1 MHELSIGRF
10 ALSLGLAAAMVYL
23 GCATLMLI
31 APEPQVVAFFN
42 SLMHGL
48 DVEPIMRWEMAW
60 WELIFGVIQTFVL
73 AWLFGA
79 LIASIYNVAGRLGT
93 GKRSDA

>member
-10 ALSLGLAAAMVYL
+10 ALSLGFAFAVVYL
-23 GCATLMLI
+23 GCVLLMAI
-31 APEPQVVAFFN
+31 ASEQQMVAFFN

-60 WELIFGVIQTFVL
+60 WEMIIGVIQIFVL
-73 AWLFGA
+73 GWFFGA
-79 LIASIYNVAGRLGT
+79 LIASTYNLAGRWFT
-93 GKRSDA
+93 THSST